1 MILDL
6 LMKVSF
12 DVLQTVE
19 LLRKGRKGLGQQSQ
33 LFGVYGDLTG
43 LGLKDEALDADDVAD
58 VHALEFL
65 ISFLAQVISCYV
77 DLDAAFLILHVA
89 E

>member
-1 MILDL
+1 MY
-6 LMKVSF
+6 
-12 DVLQTVE
+12 
-19 LLRKGRKGLGQQSQ
+19 R
-33 LFGVYGDLTG
+33 DLTG
-43 LGLKDEALDADDVAD
+43 LGLEDKTFDADDVAD